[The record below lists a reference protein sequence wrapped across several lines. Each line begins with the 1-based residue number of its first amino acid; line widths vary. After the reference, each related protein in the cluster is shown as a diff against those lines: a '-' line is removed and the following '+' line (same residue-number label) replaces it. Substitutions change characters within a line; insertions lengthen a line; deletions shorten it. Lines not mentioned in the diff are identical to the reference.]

1 MTETNNQT
9 ISFDLEENRLIEE
22 VKKQEAKRVLIQLP
36 NGLKSKGPYLSELI
50 EEQTGATVFISS
62 KPCYGGCDLPICTAK
77 AVKADLVV
85 HYGHA
90 PFMTQKEISVVY
102 LSAKAKLDLTQLL
115 KKVQKFLGEPK
126 KIGIGTT
133 IQHLHVLE
141 DFRRSLE
148 DLGHEVMIPS
158 EGRNTRLK
166 GQIIGCDY
174 SSLKHISERVDLF
187 LIIGSSFHGLGAAL
201 TLDKPVI
208 LADPYS
214 NSVSNME
221 PYKRKILKQRYAFI
235 EKAKNAK
242 AFGLLLS
249 TKTGQF
255 NLNLTLTLRELLAK
269 AGKTVT
275 MLVDE
280 EIVPE
285 YLTNFTNIEIFVDT
299 ACPRLA
305 TDDPSRFGK
314 PILTP
319 LEAMVIANKT
329 NWNDLMARGFF

>member
-1 MTETNNQT
+1 MTEANNRT

-36 NGLKSKGPYLSELI
+36 NGLKSKGAYLSKLI
-50 EEQTGATVFISS
+50 EERTGATVFISS

-90 PFMTQKEISVVY
+90 PFTTRKEISVIY
-102 LSAKAKLDLTQLL
+102 LFAKATLDLTQLL
-115 KKVQKFLGEPK
+115 NKIRTFLGGPK

-133 IQHLHVLE
+133 IQHLHTLE
-141 DFRRSLE
+141 DFKRSLE
-148 DLGHEVMIPS
+148 DLGCEVIIPS
-158 EGRNTRLK
+158 GGKNARLK

-174 SSLKHISERVDLF
+174 SSLKHISEKVDIF
-187 LIIGSSFHGLGAAL
+187 LVIGSPFHGLGAAL

-214 NSVSNME
+214 NSVSNLE
-221 PYKRKILKQRYAFI
+221 AYKRRILKQRYAFI
-235 EKAKNAK
+235 EKARKAK
-242 AFGLLLS
+242 VFGLLLS

-255 NLNLTLTLRELLAK
+255 NLNLALVLRELLAK

-285 YLTNFTNIEIFVDT
+285 YLSNFMSIEVFVDI

-319 LEAMVIANKT
+319 HEAMVIANKT
-329 NWNDLMARGFF
+329 SWNDLIISGFF

>member
-1 MTETNNQT
+1 MTEANNRT

-22 VKKQEAKRVLIQLP
+22 AKKREAKRVLIQLP
-36 NGLKSKGPYLSELI
+36 NGLKSKGAYLSKLI

-62 KPCYGGCDLPICTAK
+62 KPCYGGCDLPICAAK

-90 PFMTQKEISVVY
+90 PFTTQNEISVIY
-102 LSAKAKLDLTQLL
+102 LFAKATLDLTQLL
-115 KKVQKFLGEPK
+115 KKVQTFLGGSK

-133 IQHLHVLE
+133 IQHLHALE

-148 DLGHEVMIPS
+148 DLGYEVIIPS
-158 EGRNTRLK
+158 EGKNTRLK

-174 SSLKHISERVDLF
+174 SSLKHISEKVDIF
-187 LIIGSSFHGLGAAL
+187 LVIGSSFHGLGAAL
-201 TLDKPVI
+201 TIDKPVI

-221 PYKRKILKQRYAFI
+221 AQKRRILKQRYAFI
-235 EKAKNAK
+235 EKAKK
-242 AFGLLLS
+242 ANVFGLLLS

-255 NLNLTLTLRELLAK
+255 NLNLALTLRELLAK
-269 AGKTVT
+269 AGKTVI

-285 YLTNFTNIEIFVDT
+285 YLTNFTNIEIFVDI

-329 NWNDLMARGFF
+329 DWNDLIARGFF

>member
-1 MTETNNQT
+1 MTEANNRT

-22 VKKQEAKRVLIQLP
+22 VKKQKAKRVLIQLP
-36 NGLKSKGPYLSELI
+36 NGLKSKGAYLSKLI

-62 KPCYGGCDLPICTAK
+62 KPCYGGCDLPICVAK

-90 PFMTQKEISVVY
+90 PFTTQNEISVIY
-102 LSAKAKLDLTQLL
+102 LFAKATLDLTQLL
-115 KKVQKFLGEPK
+115 KKVQTFLRGPK

-133 IQHLHVLE
+133 IQHLHALE

-148 DLGHEVMIPS
+148 DLGYEVIIPCK
-158 EGRNTRLK
+158 GKNTRLK

-174 SSLKHISERVDLF
+174 SSLKHISEKVDIF
-187 LIIGSSFHGLGAAL
+187 LVIGSSFHGLGAAL

-221 PYKRKILKQRYAFI
+221 AQKRRILKQRYAFI
-235 EKAKNAK
+235 EKAKK
-242 AFGLLLS
+242 ANVFGLLLS

-255 NLNLTLTLRELLAK
+255 NLNLALTLRELLAK

-285 YLTNFTNIEIFVDT
+285 YLTNFTNIEIFVDI

-305 TDDPSRFGK
+305 TDDPGRFGK

-329 NWNDLMARGFF
+329 DWNDLIARGFF

>member
-1 MTETNNQT
+1 MTQADNRT
-9 ISFDLEENRLIEE
+9 ISFDLEENRLVEE
-22 VKKQEAKRVLIQLP
+22 VKKQEAKCILIQLP
-36 NGLKSKGPYLSELI
+36 NGLKSKGAYLSKLI

-90 PFMTQKEISVVY
+90 PFTTQKEISVIY
-102 LSAKAKLDLTQLL
+102 LFAKATLDLTQLL
-115 KKVQKFLGEPK
+115 KKVRTFLGRSR

-133 IQHLHVLE
+133 IQHLHALE

-148 DLGHEVMIPS
+148 DLGYEVTIPS
-158 EGRNTRLK
+158 EVKNTRLK
-166 GQIIGCDY
+166 GQITGCDY
-174 SSLKHISERVDLF
+174 SSLKHISEKVDLF
-187 LIIGSSFHGLGAAL
+187 LIIGSRFHGLGAAL
-201 TLDKPVI
+201 ALDKPVI

-221 PYKRKILKQRYAFI
+221 PYKRKTLKQRYAFI

-242 AFGLLLS
+242 VFGLLLS

-255 NLNLTLTLRELLAK
+255 NLNLALVLRELLVK
-269 AGKTVT
+269 AGKTVI

-285 YLTNFTNIEIFVDT
+285 YLTNFTNIDIFVDM

-305 TDDPSRFGK
+305 TDDPGRFGK

-329 NWNDLMARGFF
+329 NWNDLIARGFF

>member
-1 MTETNNQT
+1 MTQANNRI

-22 VKKQEAKRVLIQLP
+22 VRNRAAKRVLIQLP
-36 NGLKSKGPYLSELI
+36 NGLKSKGTYLSRLI
-50 EEQTGATVFISS
+50 EERTGATVFISS
-62 KPCYGGCDLPICTAK
+62 KPCYGGCDLPICSAK

-85 HYGHA
+85 HYGHT
-90 PFMTQKEISVVY
+90 PFIAQSEIPVVY
-102 LSAKAKLDLTQLL
+102 FFAKATLDLTELL
-115 KKVQKFLGEPK
+115 RKLRIFLRRSK
-126 KIGIGTT
+126 RIGIGTT
-133 IQHLHVLE
+133 VQHLHALE
-141 DFRRSLE
+141 DFIRSLE
-148 DLGHEVMIPS
+148 DLGYEVMIPS
-158 EGRNTRLK
+158 EGKGTKLK

-174 SSLKHISERVDLF
+174 SSLKQISEKVDLF
-187 LIIGSSFHGLGAAL
+187 LILGSYFHGLGAAL

-221 PYKRKILKQRYAFI
+221 PYKGKILKQRYAFV

-255 NLNLTLTLRELLAK
+255 NLNLALALRELLAK
-269 AGKTVT
+269 AGKTVI

-285 YLTNFTNIEIFVDT
+285 YLTNFTDIEIFVDL

-305 TDDPSRFGK
+305 TDDPKRFGK

-319 LEAMVIANKT
+319 LEAMVIANKVS
-329 NWNDLMARGFF
+329 WDDLIAKGFF

>member
-1 MTETNNQT
+1 MTEANNRT

-36 NGLKSKGPYLSELI
+36 NGLKSKGPYLSKLI

-62 KPCYGGCDLPICTAK
+62 KPCYGGCDLPICAAK

-85 HYGHA
+85 HYGHT
-90 PFMTQKEISVVY
+90 PFMAQKEISVIY

-115 KKVQKFLGEPK
+115 KKVQTFLGGSK
-126 KIGIGTT
+126 RIGIGTT
-133 IQHLHVLE
+133 IQHLHALE
-141 DFRRSLE
+141 DFTRSLE
-148 DLGHEVMIPS
+148 DLGYEVMTPS
-158 EGRNTRLK
+158 EGKYTRLK

-174 SSLKHISERVDLF
+174 SSLKHISEKVDIF
-187 LIIGSSFHGLGAAL
+187 LIIGSPFHGLGAAL

-242 AFGLLLS
+242 VFGLLLS

-255 NLNLTLTLRELLAK
+255 NLNLALTLRELLVK
-269 AGKTVT
+269 AGKTVI

-285 YLTNFTNIEIFVDT
+285 YLTNFTNIEIYVDT

-319 LEAMVIANKT
+319 VEAMVIANKT
-329 NWNDLMARGFF
+329 SWNDLIARGVF

>member
-1 MTETNNQT
+1 MTEANNRT

-36 NGLKSKGPYLSELI
+36 NGLKSKGAYLSKLI
-50 EEQTGATVFISS
+50 EEQTGATAFISS
-62 KPCYGGCDLPICTAK
+62 KPCYGGCDLPTCAAK

-102 LSAKAKLDLTQLL
+102 LFAKAKLDLKQLL
-115 KKVQKFLGEPK
+115 KKLPKFLERSK

-133 IQHLHVLE
+133 IQHLHALD
-141 DFRRSLE
+141 DFRFSLE
-148 DLGHEVMIPS
+148 DLGYEVVIPS
-158 EGRNTRLK
+158 EGKNTRLK

-174 SSLKHISERVDLF
+174 SSLKHISEKVDLF
-187 LIIGSSFHGLGAAL
+187 LIVGSFFHGLGAAL

-221 PYKRKILKQRYAFI
+221 PYKRKTLKQRYAFI

-242 AFGLLLS
+242 IFGLLLS

-255 NLNLTLTLRELLAK
+255 NLNLPLVLRELLVK
-269 AGKTVT
+269 AGKTVI

-280 EIVPE
+280 EIIPE
-285 YLTNFTNIEIFVDT
+285 YLTNFTNIDIFVDM

-305 TDDPSRFGK
+305 TDDPGRFGK

-329 NWNDLMARGFF
+329 NWNDLIARGFF

>member
-1 MTETNNQT
+1 MTEASNRT

-22 VKKQEAKRVLIQLP
+22 VKKKEAKRVLIQLP
-36 NGLKSKGPYLSELI
+36 NGLKPKGTYLSELL

-90 PFMTQKEISVVY
+90 PFITQKEIPVIY
-102 LSAKAKLDLTQLL
+102 LSAKATLDLTQLL
-115 KKVQKFLGEPK
+115 KKTQTFLGEPK
-126 KIGIGTT
+126 RIGIGTT
-133 IQHLHVLE
+133 IQHLHALE
-141 DFRRSLE
+141 DFSRSLE
-148 DLGHEVMIPS
+148 DLGHEVIIPY
-158 EGRNTRLK
+158 EGKNTRLK

-174 SSLKHISERVDLF
+174 SSLKHISEKVDLF
-187 LIIGSSFHGLGAAL
+187 LIIGSTFHGLGAAL

-221 PYKRKILKQRYAFI
+221 PHKRKTLKQRYAFI

-242 AFGLLLS
+242 VFGLLLS

-255 NLNLTLTLRELLAK
+255 NMKLASTLRELLAK
-269 AGKTVT
+269 AEKTVI
-275 MLVDE
+275 MLIDE

-285 YLTNFTNIEIFVDT
+285 YLNNFTNIEIFVDT

-314 PILTP
+314 PVLTP
-319 LEAMVIANKT
+319 SEAMVVAGKT
-329 NWNDLMARGFF
+329 DWNDLIAGGFF

>member
-1 MTETNNQT
+1 MTEAANRT

-22 VKKQEAKRVLIQLP
+22 VKKQQAKRILIQLP
-36 NGLKSKGPYLSELI
+36 NGLKSKGAYLSKLI
-50 EEQTGATVFISS
+50 EDQTGATVFISS
-62 KPCYGGCDLPICTAK
+62 KPCYGGCDLALCAAK
-77 AVKADLVV
+77 AIKADLVV

-90 PFMTQKEISVVY
+90 LFMTQNEISVVY
-102 LSAKAKLDLTQLL
+102 LFAKATLDLTQIL
-115 KKVQKFLGEPK
+115 KKVRTFLGRSK

-133 IQHLHVLE
+133 VQHLHALE
-141 DFRRSLE
+141 DFKRSLE
-148 DLGHEVMIPS
+148 DQGNTVIIPS
-158 EGRNTRLK
+158 EGKNTKLK

-174 SSLKHISERVDLF
+174 SSLKRISEKVDLF
-187 LIIGSSFHGLGAAL
+187 LIIGSLFHGLGAAL

-242 AFGLLLS
+242 VFGLLLS
-249 TKTGQF
+249 TKTGQ
-255 NLNLTLTLRELLAK
+255 LNVNVALALRELLGK
-269 AGKTVT
+269 AGKTVI

-285 YLTNFTNIEIFVDT
+285 YLTNFTDVEVFVDM

-319 LEAMVIANKT
+319 LEAMAIANKT
-329 NWNDLMARGFF
+329 NWNDLIARGFF

>member
-1 MTETNNQT
+1 MTAANNRT

-22 VKKQEAKRVLIQLP
+22 VKKLEAKRILIQLP
-36 NGLKSKGPYLSELI
+36 NGLKSKGTYLSKLI
-50 EEQTGATVFISS
+50 EEQTGAIVFISS
-62 KPCYGGCDLPICTAK
+62 KPCYGGCDLPVCTAK

-90 PFMTQKEISVVY
+90 PFTTQKEISVVY
-102 LSAKAKLDLTQLL
+102 LFAKATLDLKQLL
-115 KKVQKFLGEPK
+115 KKLPKFLGLSK

-133 IQHLHVLE
+133 IQHLHALE
-141 DFRRSLE
+141 YFRRSLE
-148 DLGHEVMIPS
+148 GLGYEVVIPS
-158 EGRNTRLK
+158 EGKNTRLK

-174 SSLKHISERVDLF
+174 SSLKHISEKVDLF
-187 LIIGSSFHGLGAAL
+187 LIVGSSFHGLGAAL

-242 AFGLLLS
+242 VFGLLLS

-255 NLNLTLTLRELLAK
+255 NVNLALVLRELLGK
-269 AGKTVT
+269 AGKTVI

-285 YLTNFTNIEIFVDT
+285 YLTNFTNIDVFVDM

-305 TDDPSRFGK
+305 TDDPGRFGK

-329 NWNDLMARGFF
+329 NWNDLIARGFF

>member
-1 MTETNNQT
+1 MNETNNRT
-9 ISFDLEENRLIEE
+9 ISFDLEESRLIEE

-36 NGLKSKGPYLSELI
+36 NGLKSKATYLSKLI

-90 PFMTQKEISVVY
+90 PFMTQNEISVVY
-102 LSAKAKLDLTQLL
+102 LFAEAKLDLTQLL
-115 KKVQKFLGEPK
+115 KKVQTFLGEPK
-126 KIGIGTT
+126 KIGIATT

-148 DLGHEVMIPS
+148 VLGYEVMIPS

-174 SSLKHISERVDLF
+174 SSLKRISEKVDVF
-187 LIIGSSFHGLGAAL
+187 LIIGSVFHGLGAAL

-221 PYKRKILKQRYAFI
+221 AYKRKILKQRYAFI
-235 EKAKNAK
+235 EKAKNATV
-242 AFGLLLS
+242 FGLLLS

-255 NLNLTLTLRELLAK
+255 NVNLALALRELLAK
-269 AGKTVT
+269 AGKTVI

-285 YLTNFTNIEIFVDT
+285 YLTNFTDIEIFVDM
-299 ACPRLA
+299 ACPRIA
-305 TDDPSRFGK
+305 TDDPERFRK

-319 LEAMVIANKT
+319 LEAMVIADKT
-329 NWNDLMARGFF
+329 NWYDLIAGGFF